1 LGAKTKNPFQQGD
14 LRMSK
19 YNSLFSQ
26 LLGFFPRHEFHRMVK
41 EHNAEYKAKGFSCW
55 QQFVA
60 MLFCQLGRANSLNE
74 ITKGL
79 ATCEGKL
86 SHLGII
92 APKKSSLAYAN
103 AHRPWE
109 LYQSVFFGLLEKTR
123 LVAAHAGRKFK
134 FKAKLYS
141 IDATVIDLCLS
152 MYEWARFR
160 QAKGAVKL
168 HMRLD
173 HDGYLPD
180 YALIT
185 DGKHHEGPVAR
196 QFPYTPGSVTVFDK
210 AYTDFTLFNSLCA
223 IGAFFVTRLKEN
235 AAFETITYLDIP
247 ANKAVRSDRLIRFT
261 SPTTQKKCPHTLR
274 LVEYY
279 DKKHDRI
286 FFFLTNHLN
295 FGALTIAAI
304 YKDRWAIENFFKA
317 LKQYLKIKT
326 FVGTSPNAV
335 KTQIWTALISIL
347 LLKYLQLKST
357 IGWSLSNLSAL
368 LRMNLFTY
376 RDLLTWINKPFET
389 PPIQVEMAEQM
400 TLVLV

>member
-1 LGAKTKNPFQQGD
+1 
-14 LRMSK
+14 
-19 YNSLFSQ
+19 
-26 LLGFFPRHEFHRMVK
+26 MVN
-41 EHNAEYKAKGFSCW
+41 EHQAEYKAKGFSCW

-86 SHLGII
+86 SHLGIT
-92 APKKSSLAYAN
+92 APKKSTLAYAN
-103 AHRPWE
+103 EHRPWE
-109 LYQSVFFGLLEKTR
+109 LYQSVFFGLLERAR
-123 LVAAHAGRKFK
+123 LVAVNAGRKFK
-134 FKAKLYS
+134 FKGKLYS

-160 QAKGAVKL
+160 RAKGAIKL

-180 YALIT
+180 YAVIT
-185 DGKHHEGPVAR
+185 DGKHHESRVAR
-196 QFPYTPGSVTVFDK
+196 QFPFSPGSVTVFDK
-210 AYTDFTLFNSLCA
+210 AYTDFTLFNSLCT

-235 AAFETITYLDIP
+235 ATYKVLTNLDIP
-247 ANKAVRSDRLIRFT
+247 KKSPVLSDRLVRFT
-261 SPTTQKKCPHTLR
+261 GVATEKKCPQILR
-274 LVEYY
+274 IVEYY

-286 FFFLTNHLN
+286 FYFLTNKMNL
-295 FGALTIAAI
+295 GALTIAAI

-357 IGWSLSNLSAL
+357 MGWSLSNLSAL

-376 RDLLTWINKPFET
+376 RDLWAWINNPFET
-389 PPIQVEMAEQM
+389 PPIQAETVEQM
-400 TLVLV
+400 SLAFV

>member
-1 LGAKTKNPFQQGD
+1 
-14 LRMSK
+14 M
-19 YNSLFSQ
+19 
-26 LLGFFPRHEFHRMVK
+26 LGFFPRHEFHRMVN
-41 EHNAEYKAKGFSCW
+41 EHKAEYKAKGFSCW

-86 SHLGII
+86 LHLGIS
-92 APKKSSLAYAN
+92 APKKSTLAYAN
-103 AHRPWE
+103 EHRPWE
-109 LYQSVFFGLLEKTR
+109 LYQSVFFGLLDKTR
-123 LVAAHAGRKFK
+123 FVAAKAGRKFK

-141 IDATVIDLCLS
+141 MDATVIDLCLS
-152 MYEWARFR
+152 MYEWAHFR
-160 QAKGAVKL
+160 RAKGAVKL

-180 YALIT
+180 YAVIT
-185 DGKHHEGPVAR
+185 DGKHHESRVAR
-196 QFPYTPGSVTVFDK
+196 QFPYSPGSITVFDK
-210 AYTDFTLFNSLCA
+210 GYTDFTLFNYLCN

-235 AAFETITYLDIP
+235 AIYEVLANLDIP
-247 ANKAVRSDRLIRFT
+247 KKSPVLSDRLVRFT
-261 SPTTQKKCPHTLR
+261 GVTTNKKCPHILR
-274 LVEYY
+274 IVEYY

-286 FFFLTNHLN
+286 FFFLTNKMNL
-295 FGALTIAAI
+295 GALTIAAI

-376 RDLLTWINKPFET
+376 RDLLTWINRPFET
-389 PPIQVEMAEQM
+389 PPIQAEMAEQM
-400 TLVLV
+400 TLVLG

>member
-1 LGAKTKNPFQQGD
+1 MG
-14 LRMSK
+14 K

-26 LLGFFPRHEFHRMVK
+26 LLGFFPRLEFQGMVNDHK
-41 EHNAEYKAKGFSCW
+41 AEYKAKGFSCW

-60 MLFCQLGRANSLNE
+60 MLFCQLGRANSLSE

-86 SHLGII
+86 SHLGIS
-92 APKKSSLAYAN
+92 APKKSTLAYAN
-103 AHRPWE
+103 EHRPWE

-123 LVAAHAGRKFK
+123 GVAALAGRKFK

-141 IDATVIDLCLS
+141 MDATVIDLCLS

-160 QAKGAVKL
+160 RAKGAVKL

-185 DGKHHEGPVAR
+185 DGKHHEARVAR
-196 QFPYTPGSVTVFDK
+196 QFPYSPGSITVFDK
-210 AYTDFTLFNSLCA
+210 AYTDFTLFNSLCTM
-223 IGAFFVTRLKEN
+223 GAFFVTRLKEN
-235 AAFETITYLDIP
+235 AVYEVLASLEVP
-247 ANKAVRSDRLIRFT
+247 ARSHVRSDRLVRFT
-261 SPTTQKKCPHTLR
+261 GTVTNKKCPHILR
-274 LVEYY
+274 IIEYY
-279 DKKHDRI
+279 DKKHYRV
-286 FFFLTNHLN
+286 FFFLTNQMR

-326 FVGTSPNAV
+326 FVGTSANAV

-357 IGWSLSNLSAL
+357 MGWSLSNLSAL

-376 RDLLTWINKPFET
+376 RDLWMWINRPFET
-389 PPIQVEMAEQM
+389 PPIQAETAEQM
-400 TLVLV
+400 VLNLG

>member
-1 LGAKTKNPFQQGD
+1 
-14 LRMSK
+14 
-19 YNSLFSQ
+19 
-26 LLGFFPRHEFHRMVK
+26 MVNK
-41 EHNAEYKAKGFSCW
+41 HGAEYKAKGFSCW

-79 ATCEGKL
+79 ATCEGRL
-86 SHLGII
+86 SHLGIS
-92 APKKSSLAYAN
+92 APKKSTLAYAN
-103 AHRPWE
+103 EHRPWE

-123 LVAAHAGRKFK
+123 GVAALAGRKFK

-141 IDATVIDLCLS
+141 MDATVIDLCLS

-160 QAKGAVKL
+160 RAKGAVKL

-180 YALIT
+180 YALIS
-185 DGKHHEGPVAR
+185 DGKHHEARVAR
-196 QFPYTPGSVTVFDK
+196 QFPYSPGSVTVFDK
-210 AYTDFTLFNSLCA
+210 AYTDFTLFNFLCS

-235 AAFETITYLDIP
+235 AVYEVLASLEVP
-247 ANKAVRSDRLIRFT
+247 AKSNVRSDRLVRFT
-261 SPTTQKKCPHTLR
+261 GTVTNKKCPHILR
-274 LVEYY
+274 IVEYY

-286 FFFLTNHLN
+286 FFFLTNQMN

-326 FVGTSPNAV
+326 FVGTSANAV

-357 IGWSLSNLSAL
+357 MGWSLSNLSAL

-376 RDLLTWINKPFET
+376 RDLWMWINRPFET
-389 PPIQVEMAEQM
+389 PPIQAEIAEQM
-400 TLVLV
+400 VLNFE

>member
-1 LGAKTKNPFQQGD
+1 M
-14 LRMSK
+14 RK

-26 LLGFFPRHEFHRMVK
+26 LLGFFSRNEFHRMVN
-41 EHNAEYKAKGFSCW
+41 EHQAEYKAKGFSCW

-86 SHLGII
+86 SHLGIT
-92 APKKSSLAYAN
+92 APKKSTLAYAN
-103 AHRPWE
+103 EHRPWE
-109 LYQSVFFGLLEKTR
+109 LYQSVFFGLLERAR
-123 LVAAHAGRKFK
+123 LVAVNAGRKFK
-134 FKAKLYS
+134 FKGKLYS

-160 QAKGAVKL
+160 RAKGAIKL

-180 YALIT
+180 YAVIT
-185 DGKHHEGPVAR
+185 DGKHHESRVAR
-196 QFPYTPGSVTVFDK
+196 QFPFSPGSVTVFDK
-210 AYTDFTLFNSLCA
+210 AYTDFTLFNSLCT

-235 AAFETITYLDIP
+235 ATYKVLTNLDIP
-247 ANKAVRSDRLIRFT
+247 KKSPVLSDRLVRFT
-261 SPTTQKKCPHTLR
+261 GVATEKKCPQILR
-274 LVEYY
+274 IVEYY

-286 FFFLTNHLN
+286 FYFLTNKMNL
-295 FGALTIAAI
+295 GALTIAAI
-304 YKDRWAIENFFKA
+304 YKDRWAIESFFKA

-357 IGWSLSNLSAL
+357 MGWSLSNLSAL

-376 RDLLTWINKPFET
+376 RDLWAWINNPFET
-389 PPIQVEMAEQM
+389 PPIQAETVEQM
-400 TLVLV
+400 SLAFV

>member
-1 LGAKTKNPFQQGD
+1 MG
-14 LRMSK
+14 K

-26 LLGFFPRHEFHRMVK
+26 LLGFFPRLEFQGMVNDHK
-41 EHNAEYKAKGFSCW
+41 AEYKAKGFSCW

-60 MLFCQLGRANSLNE
+60 MLFCQLGRANSLSE

-86 SHLGII
+86 SHLGIS
-92 APKKSSLAYAN
+92 APKKSTLAYAN
-103 AHRPWE
+103 EHRPWE

-123 LVAAHAGRKFK
+123 GVAALAGRKFK

-141 IDATVIDLCLS
+141 MDATVIDLCLS

-160 QAKGAVKL
+160 RAKGAVKL

-185 DGKHHEGPVAR
+185 DGKHHEARVAR
-196 QFPYTPGSVTVFDK
+196 QFPYSPGSITVFDK
-210 AYTDFTLFNSLCA
+210 AYTDFTLFNSLCTM
-223 IGAFFVTRLKEN
+223 GAFFVTRLKEN
-235 AAFETITYLDIP
+235 AVYEVLASLEVP
-247 ANKAVRSDRLIRFT
+247 ARSHVRSDRLVRFT
-261 SPTTQKKCPHTLR
+261 GTVTNKKCPHILR
-274 LVEYY
+274 IIEYY
-279 DKKHDRI
+279 DKKHDRV
-286 FFFLTNHLN
+286 FFFLTNQMR

-326 FVGTSPNAV
+326 FVGTSANAV

-357 IGWSLSNLSAL
+357 MGWSLSNLSAL

-376 RDLLTWINKPFET
+376 RDLWMWINRPFET
-389 PPIQVEMAEQM
+389 PPIQAETAEQM
-400 TLVLV
+400 VLNLG